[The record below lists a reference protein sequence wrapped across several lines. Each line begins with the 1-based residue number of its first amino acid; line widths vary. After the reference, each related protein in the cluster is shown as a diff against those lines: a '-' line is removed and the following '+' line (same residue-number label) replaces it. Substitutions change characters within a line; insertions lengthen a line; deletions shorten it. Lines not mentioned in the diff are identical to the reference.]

1 MPHIRTTEPY
11 LSVSNTKIASFL
23 YMAKG
28 MHINT
33 RRRIKLVCDIVN
45 QHYEPG
51 NQSKCYKAVYRRYV
65 NPVYPMCYHTFLKY
79 INTPVMDS
87 EADKQ
92 LKLF

>member
-1 MPHIRTTEPY
+1 
-11 LSVSNTKIASFL
+11 
-23 YMAKG
+23 MARG

-45 QHYEPG
+45 QHYEVG

-79 INTPVMDS
+79 INTSHGETTRHSDN
-87 EADKQ
+87 Q
-92 LKLF
+92 LTLF